1 MNYVFI
7 SPHFPPTYW
16 NFCDRLKKM
25 GHQVFGIGDAPYE
38 TLPEK
43 LRGSLSEYY
52 LSLIHI

>member
-25 GHQVFGIGDAPYE
+25 GQDVYKRQVHQDRKKMP
-38 TLPEK
+38 
-43 LRGSLSEYY
+43 
-52 LSLIHI
+52 